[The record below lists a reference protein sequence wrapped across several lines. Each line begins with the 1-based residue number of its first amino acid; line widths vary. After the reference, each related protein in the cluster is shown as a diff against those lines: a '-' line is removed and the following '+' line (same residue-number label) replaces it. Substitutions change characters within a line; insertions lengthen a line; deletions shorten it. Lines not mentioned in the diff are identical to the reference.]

1 MVILFIGVFIVGLL
15 SIIFIA
21 NEQSIL
27 ILFLFSYILNRE
39 KIVLYCSSSLFWNYD
54 LTFK

>member
-27 ILFLFSYILNRE
+27 ILFLFSYILNR
-39 KIVLYCSSSLFWNYD
+39 KKLFYIALHLYFEIMI
-54 LTFK
+54 

>member
-27 ILFLFSYILNRE
+27 ILFLFSYIPNRE
-39 KIVLYCSSSLFWNYD
+39 KIILYCSSSLF
-54 LTFK
+54 